1 MHGMDWGFDN
11 TFARELDWLGA
22 AVDPLPVAA
31 PTLLTVNDSLALEL
45 GLDPQWLASTDG
57 VAHLAGN
64 AVPEGAQPWAQAY
77 AGHQFGQFSP
87 LLGDGRAHLLGEV
100 VDAHGAR
107 RDLGLKGSGRTP
119 FSRGGD
125 GRAAL
130 GPVLRELIVSEA
142 MHALGI
148 PTTRVL
154 AAVATGEQILR
165 ADGPTPG
172 AVLTRVASSHLR
184 VGTAEL
190 VRMRASDAQQL
201 AFADY
206 VRRRHHPQVAEGD
219 HLGLIDAVVEAQAS
233 LIARWMSVGFIHGV
247 MNTDNMTLSGE
258 TIDYGPCAFLEA
270 HDPNAV
276 FSSIDTM
283 GRYRFGA
290 QPSIAQ
296 WNLARYAET
305 LLPLQAPDPSTESDL
320 IEAATERIRAFETR
334 FRGHWLRLHRGKLGL
349 PDALSDTATAALT
362 DDLLVKIVSYITDP
376 VTTTDELIPSGETS
390 SFRSNPLRLAEFT
403 LSRKD
408 PAYVPNAKAV
418 KALDEERRAGALPAE
433 IARVYDDLKKLGYA
447 PDAANTNIGS
457 AIFANKPGD
466 GSAREQ
472 AASCQRVLG
481 GAANFACEYATKRYR
496 SNCINWGMLPFL
508 VENPGALDN
517 GDYVYLPGVR
527 KALLEAADELDAVA
541 VKPNG
546 GLVKFTVK
554 LGAMTDAERRIL
566 ADGCL
571 INYYKNN

>member
-11 TFARELDWLGA
+11 TFARKLDWLGA
-22 AVDPLPVAA
+22 AVDPVPVSA
-31 PTLLTVNDSLALEL
+31 PSLLTVNDSLALEL

-64 AVPEGAQPWAQAY
+64 AVPEGAQPRAQAY

-172 AVLTRVASSHLR
+172 AVLTRVAASHLR

-219 HLGLIDAVVEAQAS
+219 HLGLIDAVVEAQAA

-305 LLPLQAPDPSTESDL
+305 LLPLLAPDPSTESDL

-362 DDLLVKIVSYITDP
+362 DDLLAIMIAERLDHTRTFRLLATVLRGADRAVADLVDDSVRWLDWQSRWLADITTDP
-376 VTTTDELIPSGETS
+376 QSTADAMDRV
-390 SFRSNPLRLAEFT
+390 N
-403 LSRKD
+403 
-408 PAYVPNAKAV
+408 PAY
-418 KALDEERRAGALPAE
+418 L
-433 IARVYDDLKKLGYA
+433 AR
-447 PDAANTNIGS
+447 NH
-457 AIFANKPGD
+457 
-466 GSAREQ
+466 
-472 AASCQRVLG
+472 
-481 GAANFACEYATKRYR
+481 
-496 SNCINWGMLPFL
+496 L
-508 VENPGALDN
+508 VEEALAAAAT
-517 GDYVYLPGVR
+517 GDLAPTE
-527 KALLEAADELDAVA
+527 ALLDVLRD
-541 VKPNG
+541 P
-546 GLVKFTVK
+546 FTVRPG
-554 LGAMTDAERRIL
+554 LDRYAAPAPASFTAAYVTFCGT
-566 ADGCL
+566 
-571 INYYKNN
+571 

>member
-11 TFARELDWLGA
+11 TFARKLDWLGA
-22 AVDPLPVAA
+22 AVDPVPVSA
-31 PTLLTVNDSLALEL
+31 PSLLTVNDSLALEL

-64 AVPEGAQPWAQAY
+64 AVPEGAQPRAQAY

-172 AVLTRVASSHLR
+172 AVLTRVAASHLR

-305 LLPLQAPDPSTESDL
+305 LLPLLAPDPSTESDL

-349 PDALSDTATAALT
+349 PDALSDTATATLT
-362 DDLLVKIVSYITDP
+362 DDLLAIMIAERLDHTRTFRLLATVLRGADRAVADLVDDSVRWLDWQSRWLADITTDP
-376 VTTTDELIPSGETS
+376 QSTADAMDRV
-390 SFRSNPLRLAEFT
+390 N
-403 LSRKD
+403 
-408 PAYVPNAKAV
+408 PAY
-418 KALDEERRAGALPAE
+418 L
-433 IARVYDDLKKLGYA
+433 AR
-447 PDAANTNIGS
+447 NH
-457 AIFANKPGD
+457 
-466 GSAREQ
+466 
-472 AASCQRVLG
+472 
-481 GAANFACEYATKRYR
+481 
-496 SNCINWGMLPFL
+496 L
-508 VENPGALDN
+508 VEEALAAAAT
-517 GDYVYLPGVR
+517 GDLAPTE
-527 KALLEAADELDAVA
+527 ALLDVLRD
-541 VKPNG
+541 P
-546 GLVKFTVK
+546 FTVRPG
-554 LGAMTDAERRIL
+554 LDRYAAPAPASFTAAYVTFCGT
-566 ADGCL
+566 
-571 INYYKNN
+571 

>member
-11 TFARELDWLGA
+11 TFARKLDWLGA
-22 AVDPLPVAA
+22 AVDPVPVSA
-31 PTLLTVNDSLALEL
+31 PSLLTVNDSLALEL

-64 AVPEGAQPWAQAY
+64 AVPEGAQPRAQAY

-148 PTTRVL
+148 PTSRVL

-172 AVLTRVASSHLR
+172 AVLTRVAASHLR

-305 LLPLQAPDPSTESDL
+305 LLPLLAPDPSTESDL

-362 DDLLVKIVSYITDP
+362 DDLLAIMIAERLDHTRTFRLLATVLRGADRAVADLVDDSVRWLDWQSRWLANVTTDP
-376 VTTTDELIPSGETS
+376 QSTADAMDRV
-390 SFRSNPLRLAEFT
+390 N
-403 LSRKD
+403 
-408 PAYVPNAKAV
+408 PAY
-418 KALDEERRAGALPAE
+418 L
-433 IARVYDDLKKLGYA
+433 AR
-447 PDAANTNIGS
+447 NH
-457 AIFANKPGD
+457 
-466 GSAREQ
+466 
-472 AASCQRVLG
+472 
-481 GAANFACEYATKRYR
+481 
-496 SNCINWGMLPFL
+496 L
-508 VENPGALDN
+508 VEEALAVAAT
-517 GDYVYLPGVR
+517 GDLAPTE
-527 KALLEAADELDAVA
+527 ALLDVLRD
-541 VKPNG
+541 P
-546 GLVKFTVK
+546 FTVRPG
-554 LGAMTDAERRIL
+554 LDRYAAPAPASFTAAYVTFCGT
-566 ADGCL
+566 
-571 INYYKNN
+571 

>member
-11 TFARELDWLGA
+11 TFARKLDWLGA
-22 AVDPLPVAA
+22 AVDPVPVSA
-31 PTLLTVNDSLALEL
+31 PSLLTVNDSLALEL

-64 AVPEGAQPWAQAY
+64 AVPEGAQPRAQAY

-172 AVLTRVASSHLR
+172 AVLTRVAASHLR

-305 LLPLQAPDPSTESDL
+305 LLPLLAPDPSTESDL

-362 DDLLVKIVSYITDP
+362 DDLLAIMIAERLDHTRTFRLLATVLRGADRAVADLVDDSVRWLDWQSRWLADITADP
-376 VTTTDELIPSGETS
+376 QSTADAMDRV
-390 SFRSNPLRLAEFT
+390 N
-403 LSRKD
+403 
-408 PAYVPNAKAV
+408 PAY
-418 KALDEERRAGALPAE
+418 L
-433 IARVYDDLKKLGYA
+433 AR
-447 PDAANTNIGS
+447 NH
-457 AIFANKPGD
+457 
-466 GSAREQ
+466 
-472 AASCQRVLG
+472 
-481 GAANFACEYATKRYR
+481 
-496 SNCINWGMLPFL
+496 L
-508 VENPGALDN
+508 VEEALAAAAT
-517 GDYVYLPGVR
+517 GDLAPTE
-527 KALLEAADELDAVA
+527 ALLDVLRD
-541 VKPNG
+541 P
-546 GLVKFTVK
+546 FTVRPG
-554 LGAMTDAERRIL
+554 LDRYAAPAPASFTAGYVTFC
-566 ADGCL
+566 GT
-571 INYYKNN
+571 

>member
-11 TFARELDWLGA
+11 TFARKLDWLGA
-22 AVDPLPVAA
+22 AVDPVPVSA
-31 PTLLTVNDSLALEL
+31 PSLLTVNDSLALEL

-64 AVPEGAQPWAQAY
+64 AVPEGAQPRAQAY

-172 AVLTRVASSHLR
+172 AVLTRVAASHLR

-296 WNLARYAET
+296 WNLARSAET
-305 LLPLQAPDPSTESDL
+305 LLPLLAPDPSTESDL

-334 FRGHWLRLHRGKLGL
+334 FRGRWLRLHRGKLGL
-349 PDALSDTATAALT
+349 PDALSDNATAALT
-362 DDLLVKIVSYITDP
+362 DDLLAIMIAERLDHTRTFRLLATVLRGADRAVADLVDDSVRWLDWQSRWLADITADP
-376 VTTTDELIPSGETS
+376 QSTADAMDRV
-390 SFRSNPLRLAEFT
+390 N
-403 LSRKD
+403 
-408 PAYVPNAKAV
+408 PAY
-418 KALDEERRAGALPAE
+418 L
-433 IARVYDDLKKLGYA
+433 AR
-447 PDAANTNIGS
+447 NH
-457 AIFANKPGD
+457 
-466 GSAREQ
+466 
-472 AASCQRVLG
+472 
-481 GAANFACEYATKRYR
+481 
-496 SNCINWGMLPFL
+496 L
-508 VENPGALDN
+508 VEEALAAAAT
-517 GDYVYLPGVR
+517 GDLAPTE
-527 KALLEAADELDAVA
+527 ALLDVLRD
-541 VKPNG
+541 P
-546 GLVKFTVK
+546 FTVRPG
-554 LGAMTDAERRIL
+554 LDRYAAPAPASFTAAYVTFCGT
-566 ADGCL
+566 
-571 INYYKNN
+571 

>member
-22 AVDPLPVAA
+22 AVDPVPVSA
-31 PTLLTVNDSLALEL
+31 PSLLTVNDSLALEL

-64 AVPEGAQPWAQAY
+64 AVPEGAQPRAQAY

-172 AVLTRVASSHLR
+172 AVLTRVAASHLR

-305 LLPLQAPDPSTESDL
+305 LLPLLAPDPSTESDL

-362 DDLLVKIVSYITDP
+362 DDLLAIMIAERLDHTRTFRLLATVLRGADRAVADLVDDSVRWLDWQSRWLADITTDP
-376 VTTTDELIPSGETS
+376 QSTADAMDRV
-390 SFRSNPLRLAEFT
+390 N
-403 LSRKD
+403 
-408 PAYVPNAKAV
+408 PAY
-418 KALDEERRAGALPAE
+418 L
-433 IARVYDDLKKLGYA
+433 AR
-447 PDAANTNIGS
+447 NH
-457 AIFANKPGD
+457 
-466 GSAREQ
+466 
-472 AASCQRVLG
+472 
-481 GAANFACEYATKRYR
+481 
-496 SNCINWGMLPFL
+496 L
-508 VENPGALDN
+508 VEEALAAAAT
-517 GDYVYLPGVR
+517 GDLAPTE
-527 KALLEAADELDAVA
+527 ALLDVLRD
-541 VKPNG
+541 P
-546 GLVKFTVK
+546 FTVRPG
-554 LGAMTDAERRIL
+554 LDRYAAPAPASFTAAYVTYCGT
-566 ADGCL
+566 
-571 INYYKNN
+571 

>member
-22 AVDPLPVAA
+22 AVDPVPVSA
-31 PTLLTVNDSLALEL
+31 PSLLTVNDSLALEL

-64 AVPEGAQPWAQAY
+64 AVPEGAQPRAQAY

-172 AVLTRVASSHLR
+172 AVLTRVAASHLR

-219 HLGLIDAVVEAQAS
+219 HLGLIDAVVEAQAA

-305 LLPLQAPDPSTESDL
+305 LLPLLAPDPSTESDL

-334 FRGHWLRLHRGKLGL
+334 FRAHWLRLHRGKLGL

-362 DDLLVKIVSYITDP
+362 DDLLAIMIAERLDHTRTFRLLATVLRGADRAVADLVDDSVRWLDWQSRWLADITTDP
-376 VTTTDELIPSGETS
+376 QSTADAMDRV
-390 SFRSNPLRLAEFT
+390 N
-403 LSRKD
+403 
-408 PAYVPNAKAV
+408 PAY
-418 KALDEERRAGALPAE
+418 L
-433 IARVYDDLKKLGYA
+433 AR
-447 PDAANTNIGS
+447 NH
-457 AIFANKPGD
+457 
-466 GSAREQ
+466 
-472 AASCQRVLG
+472 
-481 GAANFACEYATKRYR
+481 
-496 SNCINWGMLPFL
+496 L
-508 VENPGALDN
+508 VEEALAAAAT
-517 GDYVYLPGVR
+517 GDLAPTE
-527 KALLEAADELDAVA
+527 ALLDVLRD
-541 VKPNG
+541 P
-546 GLVKFTVK
+546 FTVRPG
-554 LGAMTDAERRIL
+554 LDRYAAPAPASFTAAYVTFCGT
-566 ADGCL
+566 
-571 INYYKNN
+571 

>member
-11 TFARELDWLGA
+11 TFARKLDWLGA
-22 AVDPLPVAA
+22 AVDPVPVSA
-31 PTLLTVNDSLALEL
+31 PSLLTVNDSLALEL

-64 AVPEGAQPWAQAY
+64 AVPEGAQPRAQAY

-172 AVLTRVASSHLR
+172 AVLTRVAASHLR

-276 FSSIDTM
+276 FSSIDTV
-283 GRYRFGA
+283 GRQRSGA

-305 LLPLQAPDPSTESDL
+305 LLPLLAPDPSTESDL

-362 DDLLVKIVSYITDP
+362 DDLLAIMIAERLDHTRTFRLLATVLRGADRAVADLVDDSVRWLDWQSRWLADITTDP
-376 VTTTDELIPSGETS
+376 QSTADAMDRV
-390 SFRSNPLRLAEFT
+390 N
-403 LSRKD
+403 
-408 PAYVPNAKAV
+408 PAY
-418 KALDEERRAGALPAE
+418 L
-433 IARVYDDLKKLGYA
+433 AR
-447 PDAANTNIGS
+447 NH
-457 AIFANKPGD
+457 
-466 GSAREQ
+466 
-472 AASCQRVLG
+472 
-481 GAANFACEYATKRYR
+481 
-496 SNCINWGMLPFL
+496 L
-508 VENPGALDN
+508 VEEALAAAAT
-517 GDYVYLPGVR
+517 GDLAPTE
-527 KALLEAADELDAVA
+527 ALLDVLRD
-541 VKPNG
+541 P
-546 GLVKFTVK
+546 FTVRPG
-554 LGAMTDAERRIL
+554 LDRYAAPAPASFTAAYVTFCGT
-566 ADGCL
+566 
-571 INYYKNN
+571 

>member
-1 MHGMDWGFDN
+1 
-11 TFARELDWLGA
+11 
-22 AVDPLPVAA
+22 
-31 PTLLTVNDSLALEL
+31 
-45 GLDPQWLASTDG
+45 
-57 VAHLAGN
+57 
-64 AVPEGAQPWAQAY
+64 
-77 AGHQFGQFSP
+77 
-87 LLGDGRAHLLGEV
+87 
-100 VDAHGAR
+100 
-107 RDLGLKGSGRTP
+107 
-119 FSRGGD
+119 
-125 GRAAL
+125 
-130 GPVLRELIVSEA
+130 

-172 AVLTRVASSHLR
+172 AVLTRVAASHLR

-305 LLPLQAPDPSTESDL
+305 LLPLLAPDPSTESDL

-362 DDLLVKIVSYITDP
+362 DDLLAIMIAERLDHTRTFRLLATVLRGADRAVADLVDDSVRWLDWQSRWLADITTDP
-376 VTTTDELIPSGETS
+376 QSTADAMDRV
-390 SFRSNPLRLAEFT
+390 N
-403 LSRKD
+403 
-408 PAYVPNAKAV
+408 PAY
-418 KALDEERRAGALPAE
+418 L
-433 IARVYDDLKKLGYA
+433 AR
-447 PDAANTNIGS
+447 NH
-457 AIFANKPGD
+457 
-466 GSAREQ
+466 
-472 AASCQRVLG
+472 
-481 GAANFACEYATKRYR
+481 
-496 SNCINWGMLPFL
+496 L
-508 VENPGALDN
+508 VEEALAAAAT
-517 GDYVYLPGVR
+517 GDLAPTE
-527 KALLEAADELDAVA
+527 ALLDVLRD
-541 VKPNG
+541 P
-546 GLVKFTVK
+546 FTVRPG
-554 LGAMTDAERRIL
+554 LDRYAAPAPASFTAGYVTFC
-566 ADGCL
+566 GT
-571 INYYKNN
+571 

>member
-11 TFARELDWLGA
+11 TFARKLDWLGA
-22 AVDPLPVAA
+22 AVDPVPVSA
-31 PTLLTVNDSLALEL
+31 PSLLTVNDSLALEL

-64 AVPEGAQPWAQAY
+64 AVPEGAQPRAQAY

-148 PTTRVL
+148 PTSRVL

-172 AVLTRVASSHLR
+172 AVLTRVAASHLR

-305 LLPLQAPDPSTESDL
+305 LLPPQAPDPSTESDL

-362 DDLLVKIVSYITDP
+362 DDLLAIMIAERLDHTRTFRLLATVLRGADRAVADLVDDSVRWLDWQSRWLADVTTDP
-376 VTTTDELIPSGETS
+376 QSTADAMDRV
-390 SFRSNPLRLAEFT
+390 N
-403 LSRKD
+403 
-408 PAYVPNAKAV
+408 PAY
-418 KALDEERRAGALPAE
+418 L
-433 IARVYDDLKKLGYA
+433 AR
-447 PDAANTNIGS
+447 NH
-457 AIFANKPGD
+457 
-466 GSAREQ
+466 
-472 AASCQRVLG
+472 
-481 GAANFACEYATKRYR
+481 
-496 SNCINWGMLPFL
+496 L
-508 VENPGALDN
+508 VEEALAAAAT
-517 GDYVYLPGVR
+517 GDLAPTE
-527 KALLEAADELDAVA
+527 ALLDVLRD
-541 VKPNG
+541 P
-546 GLVKFTVK
+546 FTVRPG
-554 LGAMTDAERRIL
+554 LDRYAAPAPASFTAAYVTFCGT
-566 ADGCL
+566 
-571 INYYKNN
+571 

>member
-11 TFARELDWLGA
+11 TFARKLDWLGA
-22 AVDPLPVAA
+22 PIDPVPVAA

-64 AVPEGAQPWAQAY
+64 AVPEGAQPRAQAY

-172 AVLTRVASSHLR
+172 AVLTRVAASHLR

-305 LLPLQAPDPSTESDL
+305 LLPLLAPDPSTESDL

-334 FRGHWLRLHRGKLGL
+334 FRAHWLRLHRGKLGL

-362 DDLLVKIVSYITDP
+362 DDLLAIMIAERLDHTRTFRLLATVLRGADRAVADLVDDSVRWLDWQSRWLADVTTDP
-376 VTTTDELIPSGETS
+376 QSTADAMDRV
-390 SFRSNPLRLAEFT
+390 N
-403 LSRKD
+403 
-408 PAYVPNAKAV
+408 PAY
-418 KALDEERRAGALPAE
+418 L
-433 IARVYDDLKKLGYA
+433 AR
-447 PDAANTNIGS
+447 NH
-457 AIFANKPGD
+457 
-466 GSAREQ
+466 
-472 AASCQRVLG
+472 
-481 GAANFACEYATKRYR
+481 
-496 SNCINWGMLPFL
+496 L
-508 VENPGALDN
+508 VEEALAAAAT
-517 GDYVYLPGVR
+517 GDLAPTE
-527 KALLEAADELDAVA
+527 ALLDVLRD
-541 VKPNG
+541 P
-546 GLVKFTVK
+546 FTVRPG
-554 LGAMTDAERRIL
+554 LDRYAAPAPASFTAAYVTFCGT
-566 ADGCL
+566 
-571 INYYKNN
+571 

>member
-22 AVDPLPVAA
+22 AVDPVPVSA
-31 PTLLTVNDSLALEL
+31 PSLLTVNDSLALEL

-64 AVPEGAQPWAQAY
+64 AVPEGAQPRAQAY

-172 AVLTRVASSHLR
+172 AVLTRVAASHLR

-305 LLPLQAPDPSTESDL
+305 LLPLLAPDPSTESDL

-334 FRGHWLRLHRGKLGL
+334 FRGRWLRLHRGKLGL
-349 PDALSDTATAALT
+349 PDALSDNATAALT
-362 DDLLVKIVSYITDP
+362 DDLLAIMIAERLDHTRTFRLLATVLRGADRAVADLVDDSVRWLDWQSRWLADITTDP
-376 VTTTDELIPSGETS
+376 QSTADAMDRV
-390 SFRSNPLRLAEFT
+390 N
-403 LSRKD
+403 
-408 PAYVPNAKAV
+408 PAY
-418 KALDEERRAGALPAE
+418 L
-433 IARVYDDLKKLGYA
+433 AR
-447 PDAANTNIGS
+447 NH
-457 AIFANKPGD
+457 
-466 GSAREQ
+466 
-472 AASCQRVLG
+472 
-481 GAANFACEYATKRYR
+481 
-496 SNCINWGMLPFL
+496 L
-508 VENPGALDN
+508 VEEALAAAAT
-517 GDYVYLPGVR
+517 GDLAPTE
-527 KALLEAADELDAVA
+527 ALLDVLRD
-541 VKPNG
+541 P
-546 GLVKFTVK
+546 FTVRPG
-554 LGAMTDAERRIL
+554 LDRYAAPAPASFTAAYVTFCGT
-566 ADGCL
+566 
-571 INYYKNN
+571 

>member
-11 TFARELDWLGA
+11 TFARKLDWLGA
-22 AVDPLPVAA
+22 AVDPVPVSA
-31 PTLLTVNDSLALEL
+31 PSLLTVNDSLALEL

-64 AVPEGAQPWAQAY
+64 AVPEGAQPRAQAY

-148 PTTRVL
+148 PTSRVL

-172 AVLTRVASSHLR
+172 AVLTRVAASHLR

-247 MNTDNMTLSGE
+247 MNTDNMSIAGE
-258 TIDYGPCAFLEA
+258 TIDYGPCAFMDAYHPEQ
-270 HDPNAV
+270 V
-276 FSSIDTM
+276 YSSIDHQ
-283 GRYRFGA
+283 GRYAYGN
-290 QPSIAQ
+290 QPRIAQ
-296 WNLARYAET
+296 WNLARLAET
-305 LLPLQAPDPSTESDL
+305 LLPLLDSDGDKAL
-320 IEAATERIRAFETR
+320 GLAQEAIEGFGALFTRAWLDV
-334 FRGHWLRLHRGKLGL
+334 FRPKLGL
-349 PDALSDTATAALT
+349 LEARAGDAELIEELLEAMAAAGVDFTNGFQALNTAVASG
-362 DDLLVKIVSYITDP
+362 VE
-376 VTTTDELIPSGETS
+376 DELGAAFGEAYP
-390 SFRSNPLRLAEFT
+390 RLGDWLARWRNRLAE
-403 LSRKD
+403 
-408 PAYVPNAKAV
+408 
-418 KALDEERRAGALPAE
+418 EEISPE
-433 IARVYDDLKKLGYA
+433 ARL
-447 PDAANTNIGS
+447 AAMGQ
-457 AIFANKPGD
+457 ANPVVIP
-466 GSAREQ
+466 RNH
-472 AASCQRVLG
+472 RV
-481 GAANFACEYATKRYR
+481 
-496 SNCINWGMLPFL
+496 
-508 VENPGALDN
+508 
-517 GDYVYLPGVR
+517 
-527 KALLEAADELDAVA
+527 EAALAAAVEGDLGPVEDLLQVLATPAQVDAGNLDY
-541 VKPNG
+541 
-546 GLVKFTVK
+546 
-554 LGAMTDAERRIL
+554 RRPP
-566 ADGCL
+566 APHEVVHQAFCGT
-571 INYYKNN
+571 

>member
-1 MHGMDWGFDN
+1 
-11 TFARELDWLGA
+11 
-22 AVDPLPVAA
+22 
-31 PTLLTVNDSLALEL
+31 
-45 GLDPQWLASTDG
+45 

-64 AVPEGAQPWAQAY
+64 AMPEGAQPRAQAY

-172 AVLTRVASSHLR
+172 AVLTRVAASHLR

-206 VRRRHHPQVAEGD
+206 VRRRHHPQVVEGD

-362 DDLLVKIVSYITDP
+362 DDLLAIMIAERLDHTRTFRLLATVLRGADRAVADLVDDSVRWLDWQSRWLADITTDP
-376 VTTTDELIPSGETS
+376 QSTADAMDRV
-390 SFRSNPLRLAEFT
+390 N
-403 LSRKD
+403 
-408 PAYVPNAKAV
+408 PAY
-418 KALDEERRAGALPAE
+418 L
-433 IARVYDDLKKLGYA
+433 AR
-447 PDAANTNIGS
+447 NH
-457 AIFANKPGD
+457 
-466 GSAREQ
+466 
-472 AASCQRVLG
+472 
-481 GAANFACEYATKRYR
+481 
-496 SNCINWGMLPFL
+496 L
-508 VENPGALDN
+508 VEEALAAAAT
-517 GDYVYLPGVR
+517 GDLAPTE
-527 KALLEAADELDAVA
+527 ALLDVLRD
-541 VKPNG
+541 P
-546 GLVKFTVK
+546 FTVRPG
-554 LGAMTDAERRIL
+554 LDRYAAPAPASFTAGYVTFC
-566 ADGCL
+566 GT
-571 INYYKNN
+571 

>member
-11 TFARELDWLGA
+11 TFARKLDWLGA
-22 AVDPLPVAA
+22 AVDPVPVSA
-31 PTLLTVNDSLALEL
+31 PSLLTVNDSLALEL

-64 AVPEGAQPWAQAY
+64 AVPEGAQPRAQAY

-172 AVLTRVASSHLR
+172 AVLTRVAASHLR

-305 LLPLQAPDPSTESDL
+305 LLPLLAPDPSTESDF
-320 IEAATERIRAFETR
+320 IEAATERIRDFETR
-334 FRGHWLRLHRGKLGL
+334 FRGHWLRLYRGKLGL

-362 DDLLVKIVSYITDP
+362 DDLLAIMIAERLDHTRTFRLLATVLRGADRAVADLVDDSVRWLDWQSRWLADITTDP
-376 VTTTDELIPSGETS
+376 QSTADAMDRV
-390 SFRSNPLRLAEFT
+390 N
-403 LSRKD
+403 
-408 PAYVPNAKAV
+408 PAY
-418 KALDEERRAGALPAE
+418 L
-433 IARVYDDLKKLGYA
+433 AR
-447 PDAANTNIGS
+447 NH
-457 AIFANKPGD
+457 
-466 GSAREQ
+466 
-472 AASCQRVLG
+472 
-481 GAANFACEYATKRYR
+481 
-496 SNCINWGMLPFL
+496 L
-508 VENPGALDN
+508 VEEALAAAAT
-517 GDYVYLPGVR
+517 GDLAPTE
-527 KALLEAADELDAVA
+527 ALLDVLRD
-541 VKPNG
+541 P
-546 GLVKFTVK
+546 FTVRPG
-554 LGAMTDAERRIL
+554 LDRYAAPAPASFTAGYVTFC
-566 ADGCL
+566 GT
-571 INYYKNN
+571 

>member
-11 TFARELDWLGA
+11 TFARKLDWLGA
-22 AVDPLPVAA
+22 AVDPVPVSA
-31 PTLLTVNDSLALEL
+31 PSLLTVNDSLALEL

-64 AVPEGAQPWAQAY
+64 AMPEGAQPRAQAY

-172 AVLTRVASSHLR
+172 AVLTRVAASHLR

-305 LLPLQAPDPSTESDL
+305 LLPLLAPDPSTESDL

-362 DDLLVKIVSYITDP
+362 DDLLAIMIAERLDHTRTFRLLATVLRGADRAVADLVDDSVRWLDWQSRWLADITTDP
-376 VTTTDELIPSGETS
+376 QSTADAMDRV
-390 SFRSNPLRLAEFT
+390 N
-403 LSRKD
+403 
-408 PAYVPNAKAV
+408 PAY
-418 KALDEERRAGALPAE
+418 L
-433 IARVYDDLKKLGYA
+433 AR
-447 PDAANTNIGS
+447 NH
-457 AIFANKPGD
+457 
-466 GSAREQ
+466 
-472 AASCQRVLG
+472 
-481 GAANFACEYATKRYR
+481 
-496 SNCINWGMLPFL
+496 L
-508 VENPGALDN
+508 VEEALAAAAT
-517 GDYVYLPGVR
+517 GDLAPTE
-527 KALLEAADELDAVA
+527 ALLDVLRD
-541 VKPNG
+541 P
-546 GLVKFTVK
+546 FTVRPG
-554 LGAMTDAERRIL
+554 LDRYAAPAPASFTAAYVTFCGT
-566 ADGCL
+566 
-571 INYYKNN
+571 

>member
-11 TFARELDWLGA
+11 TFARKLDWLGA
-22 AVDPLPVAA
+22 AVDPVPVSA
-31 PTLLTVNDSLALEL
+31 PSLLTVNDSLALEL

-64 AVPEGAQPWAQAY
+64 AVPEGAQPRAQAY

-305 LLPLQAPDPSTESDL
+305 LLPLLAPDPSTESDL

-362 DDLLVKIVSYITDP
+362 DDLLAIMIAERLDHTRTFRLLATVLRGADRAVADLVDDSVRWLDWQSRWLADISADP
-376 VTTTDELIPSGETS
+376 QSTADAMDRV
-390 SFRSNPLRLAEFT
+390 N
-403 LSRKD
+403 
-408 PAYVPNAKAV
+408 PAY
-418 KALDEERRAGALPAE
+418 L
-433 IARVYDDLKKLGYA
+433 AR
-447 PDAANTNIGS
+447 NH
-457 AIFANKPGD
+457 
-466 GSAREQ
+466 
-472 AASCQRVLG
+472 
-481 GAANFACEYATKRYR
+481 
-496 SNCINWGMLPFL
+496 L
-508 VENPGALDN
+508 VEEALAAAAT
-517 GDYVYLPGVR
+517 GDLAPTE
-527 KALLEAADELDAVA
+527 ALLDVLRD
-541 VKPNG
+541 P
-546 GLVKFTVK
+546 FTVRPG
-554 LGAMTDAERRIL
+554 LDRYAAPAPASFTAAYVTFCGT
-566 ADGCL
+566 
-571 INYYKNN
+571 

>member
-11 TFARELDWLGA
+11 TFARKLDWLGA
-22 AVDPLPVAA
+22 AVDPVPVSA
-31 PTLLTVNDSLALEL
+31 PSLLTVNDSLALEL

-64 AVPEGAQPWAQAY
+64 AVPEGAQPRAQAY

-172 AVLTRVASSHLR
+172 AVLTRVAASHLR

-305 LLPLQAPDPSTESDL
+305 LLPLLAPDPSTESDL

-362 DDLLVKIVSYITDP
+362 DDLLAIMIAERLDHTRTFRLLATVLRGADRAVADLVDDSVRWLDWQSRWLADITADP
-376 VTTTDELIPSGETS
+376 QSTADAMDRV
-390 SFRSNPLRLAEFT
+390 N
-403 LSRKD
+403 
-408 PAYVPNAKAV
+408 PAY
-418 KALDEERRAGALPAE
+418 L
-433 IARVYDDLKKLGYA
+433 AR
-447 PDAANTNIGS
+447 NH
-457 AIFANKPGD
+457 
-466 GSAREQ
+466 
-472 AASCQRVLG
+472 
-481 GAANFACEYATKRYR
+481 
-496 SNCINWGMLPFL
+496 L
-508 VENPGALDN
+508 VEEALAAAAT
-517 GDYVYLPGVR
+517 GDLAPTE
-527 KALLEAADELDAVA
+527 ALLDVLRD
-541 VKPNG
+541 P
-546 GLVKFTVK
+546 FTVRPG
-554 LGAMTDAERRIL
+554 LDRYAAPAPASFTAAYVTYCGT
-566 ADGCL
+566 
-571 INYYKNN
+571 

>member
-22 AVDPLPVAA
+22 AVDPVPVSA
-31 PTLLTVNDSLALEL
+31 PSLLTVNDSLALEL

-64 AVPEGAQPWAQAY
+64 AVPEGAQPRAQAY

-165 ADGPTPG
+165 ADGLTPG
-172 AVLTRVASSHLR
+172 AVLTRVAASHLR

-270 HDPNAV
+270 HDPNTV

-305 LLPLQAPDPSTESDL
+305 LLPLLAPDPSTESDL

-362 DDLLVKIVSYITDP
+362 DDLLAIMIAERLDHTRTFRLLATVLRGADRAVADLVDDSVRWLDWQSRWLADITTDP
-376 VTTTDELIPSGETS
+376 QSTADAMDRV
-390 SFRSNPLRLAEFT
+390 N
-403 LSRKD
+403 
-408 PAYVPNAKAV
+408 PAY
-418 KALDEERRAGALPAE
+418 L
-433 IARVYDDLKKLGYA
+433 AR
-447 PDAANTNIGS
+447 NH
-457 AIFANKPGD
+457 
-466 GSAREQ
+466 
-472 AASCQRVLG
+472 
-481 GAANFACEYATKRYR
+481 
-496 SNCINWGMLPFL
+496 L
-508 VENPGALDN
+508 VEEALAAAAT
-517 GDYVYLPGVR
+517 GDLAPTE
-527 KALLEAADELDAVA
+527 ALLDVLRD
-541 VKPNG
+541 P
-546 GLVKFTVK
+546 FTVRPG
-554 LGAMTDAERRIL
+554 LDRYAAPAPASFTAAYVTFCGT
-566 ADGCL
+566 
-571 INYYKNN
+571 

>member
-22 AVDPLPVAA
+22 AVDPVPVSA
-31 PTLLTVNDSLALEL
+31 PSLLTVNDSLALEL

-64 AVPEGAQPWAQAY
+64 AVPEGAQPRAQAY

-172 AVLTRVASSHLR
+172 AVLTRVAASHLR

-190 VRMRASDAQQL
+190 VRMRASEAQQL

-305 LLPLQAPDPSTESDL
+305 LLPLLAPDPSTESDL

-362 DDLLVKIVSYITDP
+362 DDLLAIMIAERLDHTRTFRLLATVLRGADRAVADLVDDSVRWLDWQSRWLADITTDP
-376 VTTTDELIPSGETS
+376 QSTADAMDRV
-390 SFRSNPLRLAEFT
+390 N
-403 LSRKD
+403 
-408 PAYVPNAKAV
+408 PAY
-418 KALDEERRAGALPAE
+418 L
-433 IARVYDDLKKLGYA
+433 AR
-447 PDAANTNIGS
+447 NH
-457 AIFANKPGD
+457 
-466 GSAREQ
+466 
-472 AASCQRVLG
+472 
-481 GAANFACEYATKRYR
+481 
-496 SNCINWGMLPFL
+496 L
-508 VENPGALDN
+508 VEEALAAAAT
-517 GDYVYLPGVR
+517 GDLAPTE
-527 KALLEAADELDAVA
+527 ALLDVLRD
-541 VKPNG
+541 P
-546 GLVKFTVK
+546 FTVRPG
-554 LGAMTDAERRIL
+554 LDRYAAPAPASFTAAYVTFCGT
-566 ADGCL
+566 
-571 INYYKNN
+571 

>member
-11 TFARELDWLGA
+11 TFARKLDWLGA
-22 AVDPLPVAA
+22 AVDPVPVSA
-31 PTLLTVNDSLALEL
+31 PSLLTVNDSLALEL

-64 AVPEGAQPWAQAY
+64 AVPEGAQPRAQAY

-172 AVLTRVASSHLR
+172 AVLTRVAASHLR

-305 LLPLQAPDPSTESDL
+305 LLPLLAPDPSTESDL

-349 PDALSDTATAALT
+349 PDALSDNATAALT
-362 DDLLVKIVSYITDP
+362 DDLLAIMIAERLDHTRTFRLLATVLRGADRAVADLVDDSVRWLDWQSRWLADITTDP
-376 VTTTDELIPSGETS
+376 QSTADAMDRV
-390 SFRSNPLRLAEFT
+390 N
-403 LSRKD
+403 
-408 PAYVPNAKAV
+408 PAY
-418 KALDEERRAGALPAE
+418 L
-433 IARVYDDLKKLGYA
+433 AR
-447 PDAANTNIGS
+447 NH
-457 AIFANKPGD
+457 
-466 GSAREQ
+466 
-472 AASCQRVLG
+472 
-481 GAANFACEYATKRYR
+481 
-496 SNCINWGMLPFL
+496 L
-508 VENPGALDN
+508 VEEALAAAAT
-517 GDYVYLPGVR
+517 GDLAPTE
-527 KALLEAADELDAVA
+527 ALLDVLRD
-541 VKPNG
+541 P
-546 GLVKFTVK
+546 FTVRPG
-554 LGAMTDAERRIL
+554 LDRYAAPAPASFTAAYVTFCGT
-566 ADGCL
+566 
-571 INYYKNN
+571 

>member
-11 TFARELDWLGA
+11 TFARKLDWLGA
-22 AVDPLPVAA
+22 AVDPVPVSA
-31 PTLLTVNDSLALEL
+31 PSLLTVNDSLALEL

-64 AVPEGAQPWAQAY
+64 AVPEGAQPRAQAY

-148 PTTRVL
+148 PTSRVL

-172 AVLTRVASSHLR
+172 AVLTRVAASHLR

-305 LLPLQAPDPSTESDL
+305 LLPLLAPDPSTESDL

-362 DDLLVKIVSYITDP
+362 DDLLAIMIAERLDHTRTFRLLATVLRGADRAVADLVDDSVRWLDWQSRWLADITTDP
-376 VTTTDELIPSGETS
+376 ESTADAMDRV
-390 SFRSNPLRLAEFT
+390 N
-403 LSRKD
+403 
-408 PAYVPNAKAV
+408 PAY
-418 KALDEERRAGALPAE
+418 L
-433 IARVYDDLKKLGYA
+433 AR
-447 PDAANTNIGS
+447 NH
-457 AIFANKPGD
+457 
-466 GSAREQ
+466 
-472 AASCQRVLG
+472 
-481 GAANFACEYATKRYR
+481 
-496 SNCINWGMLPFL
+496 L
-508 VENPGALDN
+508 VEEALAAAAT
-517 GDYVYLPGVR
+517 GDLAPTE
-527 KALLEAADELDAVA
+527 ALLDVLRD
-541 VKPNG
+541 P
-546 GLVKFTVK
+546 FTVRPG
-554 LGAMTDAERRIL
+554 LDRYAAPAPASFTAAYVTFCGT
-566 ADGCL
+566 
-571 INYYKNN
+571 

>member
-1 MHGMDWGFDN
+1 MHGMVWGFDN
-11 TFARELDWLGA
+11 TFARKLDWLGA
-22 AVDPLPVAA
+22 AVDPVPVSA
-31 PTLLTVNDSLALEL
+31 PSLLTVNDSLALEL

-64 AVPEGAQPWAQAY
+64 AVPEGAQPRAQAY

-172 AVLTRVASSHLR
+172 AVLTRVAASHLR

-305 LLPLQAPDPSTESDL
+305 LLPLLAPDPSTESDL

-362 DDLLVKIVSYITDP
+362 DDLLAIMIAERLDHTRTFRLLATVLRGADRAVADLVDDSVRWLDWQSRWLADITTDP
-376 VTTTDELIPSGETS
+376 QSTADAMDRV
-390 SFRSNPLRLAEFT
+390 N
-403 LSRKD
+403 
-408 PAYVPNAKAV
+408 PAY
-418 KALDEERRAGALPAE
+418 L
-433 IARVYDDLKKLGYA
+433 AR
-447 PDAANTNIGS
+447 NH
-457 AIFANKPGD
+457 
-466 GSAREQ
+466 
-472 AASCQRVLG
+472 
-481 GAANFACEYATKRYR
+481 
-496 SNCINWGMLPFL
+496 L
-508 VENPGALDN
+508 VEEALAAAAT
-517 GDYVYLPGVR
+517 GDLAPTE
-527 KALLEAADELDAVA
+527 ALLDVLRD
-541 VKPNG
+541 P
-546 GLVKFTVK
+546 FTVRPG
-554 LGAMTDAERRIL
+554 LDRYAAPAPASFTAAYVTFCGT
-566 ADGCL
+566 
-571 INYYKNN
+571 

>member
-11 TFARELDWLGA
+11 TFARKLDWLGA
-22 AVDPLPVAA
+22 AVDPVPVSA
-31 PTLLTVNDSLALEL
+31 PSLLTVNDSLALEL

-64 AVPEGAQPWAQAY
+64 AMPEGAQPRAQAY

-148 PTTRVL
+148 PTSRVL

-172 AVLTRVASSHLR
+172 AVLTRVAASHLR

-305 LLPLQAPDPSTESDL
+305 LLPLLAPDPSTESDL

-362 DDLLVKIVSYITDP
+362 DDLLAIMIAERLDHTRTFRLLATVLRGADRAVADLVDDSVRWLDWQSRWLADITTDP
-376 VTTTDELIPSGETS
+376 QSTADAMDRV
-390 SFRSNPLRLAEFT
+390 N
-403 LSRKD
+403 
-408 PAYVPNAKAV
+408 PAY
-418 KALDEERRAGALPAE
+418 L
-433 IARVYDDLKKLGYA
+433 AR
-447 PDAANTNIGS
+447 NH
-457 AIFANKPGD
+457 
-466 GSAREQ
+466 
-472 AASCQRVLG
+472 
-481 GAANFACEYATKRYR
+481 
-496 SNCINWGMLPFL
+496 L
-508 VENPGALDN
+508 VEEALAAAAT
-517 GDYVYLPGVR
+517 GDLAPTE
-527 KALLEAADELDAVA
+527 ALLDVLRD
-541 VKPNG
+541 P
-546 GLVKFTVK
+546 FTVRPG
-554 LGAMTDAERRIL
+554 LDRYAAPAPASFTAGYVTFC
-566 ADGCL
+566 GT
-571 INYYKNN
+571 

>member
-11 TFARELDWLGA
+11 TFARKLDWLGA
-22 AVDPLPVAA
+22 AVDPVPVSA
-31 PTLLTVNDSLALEL
+31 PSLLTVNDSLALEL

-64 AVPEGAQPWAQAY
+64 AVPEGAQPRAQAY

-148 PTTRVL
+148 PTSRVL

-172 AVLTRVASSHLR
+172 AVLTRVAASHLR

-305 LLPLQAPDPSTESDL
+305 LLPLLAPDPSTESDL

-362 DDLLVKIVSYITDP
+362 DDLLAIMIAERLDHTRTFRLLATVLRGADRAVADLVDDSVRWLDWQSRWLADITTDP
-376 VTTTDELIPSGETS
+376 QSTADAMDRV
-390 SFRSNPLRLAEFT
+390 N
-403 LSRKD
+403 
-408 PAYVPNAKAV
+408 PAY
-418 KALDEERRAGALPAE
+418 L
-433 IARVYDDLKKLGYA
+433 AR
-447 PDAANTNIGS
+447 NH
-457 AIFANKPGD
+457 
-466 GSAREQ
+466 
-472 AASCQRVLG
+472 
-481 GAANFACEYATKRYR
+481 
-496 SNCINWGMLPFL
+496 L
-508 VENPGALDN
+508 VEEALAAAAT
-517 GDYVYLPGVR
+517 GDLAPTE
-527 KALLEAADELDAVA
+527 ALLDVLRD
-541 VKPNG
+541 P
-546 GLVKFTVK
+546 FTVRPG
-554 LGAMTDAERRIL
+554 LDRYAAPAPASFTAGYVTFC
-566 ADGCL
+566 GT
-571 INYYKNN
+571 

>member
-11 TFARELDWLGA
+11 TFARKLDWLGA
-22 AVDPLPVAA
+22 AVDPVPVSA
-31 PTLLTVNDSLALEL
+31 PSLLTVNDSLALEL

-64 AVPEGAQPWAQAY
+64 AVPEGAQPRAQAY

-148 PTTRVL
+148 PTSRVL

-172 AVLTRVASSHLR
+172 AVLTRVAASHLR

-206 VRRRHHPQVAEGD
+206 VRRRHHPQVVEGD

-362 DDLLVKIVSYITDP
+362 DDLLAIMIAERLDHTRTFRLLATVLRGADRAVADLVDDSVRWLDWQSRWLADITTDP
-376 VTTTDELIPSGETS
+376 QSTADAMDRV
-390 SFRSNPLRLAEFT
+390 N
-403 LSRKD
+403 
-408 PAYVPNAKAV
+408 PAY
-418 KALDEERRAGALPAE
+418 L
-433 IARVYDDLKKLGYA
+433 AR
-447 PDAANTNIGS
+447 NH
-457 AIFANKPGD
+457 
-466 GSAREQ
+466 
-472 AASCQRVLG
+472 
-481 GAANFACEYATKRYR
+481 
-496 SNCINWGMLPFL
+496 L
-508 VENPGALDN
+508 VEEALAAAAT
-517 GDYVYLPGVR
+517 GDLAPTE
-527 KALLEAADELDAVA
+527 ALLDVLRD
-541 VKPNG
+541 P
-546 GLVKFTVK
+546 FTVRPG
-554 LGAMTDAERRIL
+554 LDRYAAPAPASFTAAYVTFCGT
-566 ADGCL
+566 
-571 INYYKNN
+571 

>member
-11 TFARELDWLGA
+11 TFARKLDWLGA
-22 AVDPLPVAA
+22 AVDPVPVSA
-31 PTLLTVNDSLALEL
+31 PSLLTVNDSLALEL

-64 AVPEGAQPWAQAY
+64 AVPEGAQPRAQAY

-148 PTTRVL
+148 PTSRVL

-172 AVLTRVASSHLR
+172 AVLTRVAASHLR

-305 LLPLQAPDPSTESDL
+305 LLPLLAPDPSTESDL

-362 DDLLVKIVSYITDP
+362 DDLLAIMIAERLDHTRTFRLLATVLRGADRAVADLVDDSVRWLDWQSRWLADITTDP
-376 VTTTDELIPSGETS
+376 QSTADAMDRV
-390 SFRSNPLRLAEFT
+390 N
-403 LSRKD
+403 
-408 PAYVPNAKAV
+408 PAYLARNHLVEE
-418 KALDEERRAGALPAE
+418 ALAAAATGDLAPTGALL
-433 IARVYDDLKKLGYA
+433 D
-447 PDAANTNIGS
+447 
-457 AIFANKPGD
+457 
-466 GSAREQ
+466 
-472 AASCQRVLG
+472 VL
-481 GAANFACEYATKRYR
+481 RD
-496 SNCINWGMLPFL
+496 P
-508 VENPGALDN
+508 
-517 GDYVYLPGVR
+517 
-527 KALLEAADELDAVA
+527 
-541 VKPNG
+541 
-546 GLVKFTVK
+546 FTVRPG
-554 LGAMTDAERRIL
+554 LDRYAAPAPASFTAAYVTFCGT
-566 ADGCL
+566 
-571 INYYKNN
+571 

>member
-11 TFARELDWLGA
+11 TFARKLDWLGA
-22 AVDPLPVAA
+22 AVDPVPVSA
-31 PTLLTVNDSLALEL
+31 PSLLTVNDSLALEL

-64 AVPEGAQPWAQAY
+64 AVPEGAQPRAQAY

-148 PTTRVL
+148 PTSRVL

-172 AVLTRVASSHLR
+172 AVLTRVAASHLR

-305 LLPLQAPDPSTESDL
+305 LLPLLAPDPSTESDL

-362 DDLLVKIVSYITDP
+362 DDLLAIMIAERLDHTRTFRLLATVLRGADRAVADLVDDSVRWLDWQSRWLADVTTDP
-376 VTTTDELIPSGETS
+376 QSTADAMDRV
-390 SFRSNPLRLAEFT
+390 N
-403 LSRKD
+403 
-408 PAYVPNAKAV
+408 PAY
-418 KALDEERRAGALPAE
+418 L
-433 IARVYDDLKKLGYA
+433 AR
-447 PDAANTNIGS
+447 NH
-457 AIFANKPGD
+457 
-466 GSAREQ
+466 
-472 AASCQRVLG
+472 
-481 GAANFACEYATKRYR
+481 
-496 SNCINWGMLPFL
+496 L
-508 VENPGALDN
+508 VEEALAAAAT
-517 GDYVYLPGVR
+517 GDLAPTE
-527 KALLEAADELDAVA
+527 ALLDVLRD
-541 VKPNG
+541 P
-546 GLVKFTVK
+546 FTVRPG
-554 LGAMTDAERRIL
+554 LDRYAAPAPASFTAAYVTFCGT
-566 ADGCL
+566 
-571 INYYKNN
+571 

>member
-11 TFARELDWLGA
+11 TFARKLDWLGA
-22 AVDPLPVAA
+22 AVDPVPVSA
-31 PTLLTVNDSLALEL
+31 PSLLTVNDSLALEL

-64 AVPEGAQPWAQAY
+64 AVPEGAQPRAQAY

-148 PTTRVL
+148 PTSRVL

-172 AVLTRVASSHLR
+172 AVLTRVAASHLR

-305 LLPLQAPDPSTESDL
+305 LLPLLAPDPSTESDL

-334 FRGHWLRLHRGKLGL
+334 FRGRWLRLHRGKLGL

-362 DDLLVKIVSYITDP
+362 DDLLAIMIAERLDHTRTFRLLATVLRGADRAVADLVDDSVRWLDWQSRWLADITTDP
-376 VTTTDELIPSGETS
+376 QSTADAMDRV
-390 SFRSNPLRLAEFT
+390 N
-403 LSRKD
+403 
-408 PAYVPNAKAV
+408 PAY
-418 KALDEERRAGALPAE
+418 L
-433 IARVYDDLKKLGYA
+433 AR
-447 PDAANTNIGS
+447 NH
-457 AIFANKPGD
+457 
-466 GSAREQ
+466 
-472 AASCQRVLG
+472 
-481 GAANFACEYATKRYR
+481 
-496 SNCINWGMLPFL
+496 L
-508 VENPGALDN
+508 VEEALAAAAT
-517 GDYVYLPGVR
+517 GDLAPTE
-527 KALLEAADELDAVA
+527 ALLDVLRD
-541 VKPNG
+541 P
-546 GLVKFTVK
+546 FTVRPG
-554 LGAMTDAERRIL
+554 LDRYAAPAPASFTAAYVTFCGT
-566 ADGCL
+566 
-571 INYYKNN
+571 

>member
-22 AVDPLPVAA
+22 AVDPVPVSA
-31 PTLLTVNDSLALEL
+31 PSLLTVNDSLALEL

-64 AVPEGAQPWAQAY
+64 AVPEGAQPRAQAY

-172 AVLTRVASSHLR
+172 AVLTRVAASHLR

-305 LLPLQAPDPSTESDL
+305 LLPLLAPDPSTESDL

-362 DDLLVKIVSYITDP
+362 DDLLAIMIAERLDHTRTFRLLATVLRGADRAVADLVDDSVRWLDWQSRWLANITTDP
-376 VTTTDELIPSGETS
+376 QSTADAMDRV
-390 SFRSNPLRLAEFT
+390 N
-403 LSRKD
+403 
-408 PAYVPNAKAV
+408 PAY
-418 KALDEERRAGALPAE
+418 L
-433 IARVYDDLKKLGYA
+433 AR
-447 PDAANTNIGS
+447 NH
-457 AIFANKPGD
+457 
-466 GSAREQ
+466 
-472 AASCQRVLG
+472 
-481 GAANFACEYATKRYR
+481 
-496 SNCINWGMLPFL
+496 L
-508 VENPGALDN
+508 VEEALAAAAT
-517 GDYVYLPGVR
+517 GDLAPTE
-527 KALLEAADELDAVA
+527 ALLDVLRD
-541 VKPNG
+541 P
-546 GLVKFTVK
+546 FTVRPG
-554 LGAMTDAERRIL
+554 LDRYAAPAPASFTAAYVTFCGT
-566 ADGCL
+566 
-571 INYYKNN
+571 

>member
-22 AVDPLPVAA
+22 AVDPVPVSA
-31 PTLLTVNDSLALEL
+31 PSLLTVNDSLALEL

-64 AVPEGAQPWAQAY
+64 AVPEGAQPRAQAY

-148 PTTRVL
+148 PTSRVL

-172 AVLTRVASSHLR
+172 AVLTRVAASHLR

-305 LLPLQAPDPSTESDL
+305 LLPLLAPDPSTESDL

-362 DDLLVKIVSYITDP
+362 DDLLAIMIAERLDHTRTFRLLATVLRGADRAVADLVDDSVRWLDWQSRWLADVTTDP
-376 VTTTDELIPSGETS
+376 QSTADAMDRV
-390 SFRSNPLRLAEFT
+390 N
-403 LSRKD
+403 
-408 PAYVPNAKAV
+408 PAY
-418 KALDEERRAGALPAE
+418 L
-433 IARVYDDLKKLGYA
+433 AR
-447 PDAANTNIGS
+447 NH
-457 AIFANKPGD
+457 
-466 GSAREQ
+466 
-472 AASCQRVLG
+472 
-481 GAANFACEYATKRYR
+481 
-496 SNCINWGMLPFL
+496 L
-508 VENPGALDN
+508 VEEALAAAAT
-517 GDYVYLPGVR
+517 GDLAPTE
-527 KALLEAADELDAVA
+527 ALLDVLRD
-541 VKPNG
+541 P
-546 GLVKFTVK
+546 FTVRPG
-554 LGAMTDAERRIL
+554 LDRYAAPAPASFTAAYVTFCGT
-566 ADGCL
+566 
-571 INYYKNN
+571 

>member
-11 TFARELDWLGA
+11 TFARKLDWLGA
-22 AVDPLPVAA
+22 AVDPVPVSA
-31 PTLLTVNDSLALEL
+31 PSLLTVNDSLALEL

-64 AVPEGAQPWAQAY
+64 AVPEGAQPRAQAY

-148 PTTRVL
+148 PTSRVL

-172 AVLTRVASSHLR
+172 AVLTRVAASHLR

-362 DDLLVKIVSYITDP
+362 DDLLAIMIAERLDHTRTFRLLATVLRGADRAVADLVDDSVRWLDWQSRWLADITTDP
-376 VTTTDELIPSGETS
+376 QSTADAMDRV
-390 SFRSNPLRLAEFT
+390 N
-403 LSRKD
+403 
-408 PAYVPNAKAV
+408 PAY
-418 KALDEERRAGALPAE
+418 L
-433 IARVYDDLKKLGYA
+433 AR
-447 PDAANTNIGS
+447 NH
-457 AIFANKPGD
+457 
-466 GSAREQ
+466 
-472 AASCQRVLG
+472 
-481 GAANFACEYATKRYR
+481 
-496 SNCINWGMLPFL
+496 L
-508 VENPGALDN
+508 VEEALAAAAT
-517 GDYVYLPGVR
+517 GDLAPTE
-527 KALLEAADELDAVA
+527 ALLDVLRD
-541 VKPNG
+541 P
-546 GLVKFTVK
+546 FTVRPG
-554 LGAMTDAERRIL
+554 LDRYAAPAPASFTAAYVTFCGT
-566 ADGCL
+566 
-571 INYYKNN
+571 

>member
-22 AVDPLPVAA
+22 AVDPVPVSA
-31 PTLLTVNDSLALEL
+31 PSLLTVNDSLALEL

-64 AVPEGAQPWAQAY
+64 AVPEGAQPRAQAY

-148 PTTRVL
+148 PTSRVL

-172 AVLTRVASSHLR
+172 AVLTRVAASHLR

-305 LLPLQAPDPSTESDL
+305 LLPLLAPDPSTESDL

-362 DDLLVKIVSYITDP
+362 DDLLAIMIAERLDHTRTFRLLATVLRGADRAVADLVDDSVRWLDWQSRWLADITTDP
-376 VTTTDELIPSGETS
+376 QSTADAMDRV
-390 SFRSNPLRLAEFT
+390 N
-403 LSRKD
+403 
-408 PAYVPNAKAV
+408 PAY
-418 KALDEERRAGALPAE
+418 L
-433 IARVYDDLKKLGYA
+433 AR
-447 PDAANTNIGS
+447 NH
-457 AIFANKPGD
+457 
-466 GSAREQ
+466 
-472 AASCQRVLG
+472 
-481 GAANFACEYATKRYR
+481 
-496 SNCINWGMLPFL
+496 L
-508 VENPGALDN
+508 VEEALAAAAT
-517 GDYVYLPGVR
+517 GDLAPTE
-527 KALLEAADELDAVA
+527 ALLDVLRD
-541 VKPNG
+541 P
-546 GLVKFTVK
+546 FTVRPG
-554 LGAMTDAERRIL
+554 LDRYAAPAPASFTAGYVTFC
-566 ADGCL
+566 GT
-571 INYYKNN
+571 